1 MVFLPGESPNYLWS
15 IKFYSP
21 CISNF
26 SFAFSFLI
34 FSFLTDTRLSTP
46 SLWISLFSLPIS
58 LATTT
63 EKIQNEEKRKKN
75 VRPKEKQRDFPR
87 RKFKTRSTGKRVEA
101 HGWIKQTN
109 LEEKSR
115 KRRELEKERREE
127 AGNRVKIR
135 LMQQRGHQRIGPEGR
150 KPVTSYEGA
159 PKSQGND

>member
-1 MVFLPGESPNYLWS
+1 MVFLPGESPNYIWS

-26 SFAFSFLI
+26 SFALSFLI
-34 FSFLTDTRLSTP
+34 LSFLTDTRLSTP

-75 VRPKEKQRDFPR
+75 VRPKERQRDFPR
-87 RKFKTRSTGKRVEA
+87 RKFKTRATGKRVEA

-109 LEEKSR
+109 LEEKKQETERVGERKKGGSR
-115 KRRELEKERREE
+115 KPGKNTINVAKRPPE
-127 AGNRVKIR
+127 NR
-135 LMQQRGHQRIGPEGR
+135 
-150 KPVTSYEGA
+150 A
-159 PKSQGND
+159 